1 MRERK
6 KRIESGRLRGSDGIR
21 ITKKVREGIDG
32 REQVEAGAKIT
43 RVCEKVKEGERLR

>member
-21 ITKKVREGIDG
+21 NTKKVREGIEG
-32 REQVEAGAKIT
+32 REQELEAGAKIT
-43 RVCEKVKEGERLR
+43 TV